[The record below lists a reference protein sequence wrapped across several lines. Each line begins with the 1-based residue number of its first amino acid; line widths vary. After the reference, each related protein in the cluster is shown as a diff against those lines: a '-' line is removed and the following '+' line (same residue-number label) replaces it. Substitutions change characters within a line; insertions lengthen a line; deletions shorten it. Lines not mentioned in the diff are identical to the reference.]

1 MMNASSPGSLLY
13 SLFIRD
19 PDDINDSAL
28 RLICDRRYVQ
38 LQLHYLLSREVG
50 AWCSGKWQ
58 VKEAD
63 GWVGFPDEGE
73 ILVLTTHIQLMK
85 HIRWQFVGGM
95 GLDGGGRPMDWSW
108 QWQRMEALKRTASS
122 VK

>member
-1 MMNASSPGSLLY
+1 MHRQVPFYTLY

-28 RLICDRRYVQ
+28 RLICDRPYVQ

-63 GWVGFPDEGE
+63 GRVGFPGEGE
-73 ILVLTTHIQLMK
+73 ILLATHIQLMK
-85 HIRWQFVGGM
+85 HIRW
-95 GLDGGGRPMDWSW
+95 
-108 QWQRMEALKRTASS
+108 
-122 VK
+122 